1 MRFIIHGSI
10 TPMLQSL
17 FSLFR
22 KPENNQTEKK
32 VTETLL
38 AYSQKIIPEIF
49 MELETDERGLVGCEV
64 KERFE
69 KYGFNEISYER
80 PPSWY
85 HFLFRSYFN
94 TFNILLTALGLLSYF
109 LGDLDGTI
117 IIIAMVMLSVGIR
130 FFQELRSHIA
140 AEKLKA
146 MVSTKCTVIRR
157 GDRQSTPTKIEVPIE
172 NIVPGDIIFLSAG
185 DMLPADVCLI
195 SSKELFVSQSS
206 LTGEAMPVEKHELTL
221 LQQSKCTNLIEM
233 PNMCFYGTNV
243 LNGTALAVVVATGN
257 NTFLGSIAKKVA
269 GYRPLTSFDIGINRV
284 SWLLIRFMFFMVP
297 VVLLINGFTK
307 GNWFEALLFA
317 LSVAV
322 GLIPEMLPMIVTA
335 NLAIGAI
342 KMARSKVVVKRLNS
356 IQNFGAMNVLCTDKT
371 GTLTQDRIILEK
383 HLSLEGEINEEVLQ
397 YGYLNSYYQT
407 GLKNLM
413 DIAVL
418 EHAEIKQQIHIG
430 QAYSKVDEIPFD
442 FIRRRMSVVVEKS
455 PQVHLLICKG
465 ATEEMMTVCSSARSN
480 GDVVPMTDQIKQ
492 QALKLM
498 DELNEDGLRVLAVAY
513 KEMPAETRKEY
524 QAKDEHSLI
533 LMGFLAFLDPPKQS
547 ANLAIEELQKLNIQ
561 VKVLTGDNAIVTR
574 RICKWVGLNV
584 DKVLNGPEIEALNDS
599 ELRSRVD
606 DTTIFAKL
614 SPMQKARVISMLK
627 TNGHTV
633 GFLGDGIND
642 APGLK
647 EADIG
652 ISVDTAVDIA
662 KESADI
668 IMLEKSLLF
677 LKEGVI
683 EGRRTFGNIIKYIK
697 MAVSSNFGNVFSIL
711 GASALFPF
719 LPMMPLQLLVQNLL
733 YDISQITIP
742 FDNVD
747 SEFLKKPR
755 KWDPTGIAKF
765 MIFIGP
771 ISSIF
776 DYTTFAVLWYVFGA
790 NSVENQAL
798 FQSGWFVEGLLS
810 QTLIVHM
817 IRTQK
822 IPFIQSIA
830 SLPLLTTTLLI
841 MAIGISIPYTSVG
854 ASLGFVPLPG
864 EFYYWLA
871 GTLIC
876 YCVLVQIVK
885 TWFIRKF
892 QFWL

>member
-1 MRFIIHGSI
+1 
-10 TPMLQSL
+10 MLQSL

-22 KPENNQTEKK
+22 KSENNHLEKN
-32 VTETLL
+32 VTENLL
-38 AYSQKIIPEIF
+38 AYSHKIIPEIF
-49 MELETDERGLVGCEV
+49 MELETDERGLVGSDV
-64 KERFE
+64 NERLE
-69 KYGFNEISYER
+69 KYGLNEISYER

-85 HFLFRSYFN
+85 HLLFRSYLN
-94 TFNILLTALGLLSYF
+94 PFNILLSALGMVSYF
-109 LGDLDGTI
+109 LEDLDGMLI
-117 IIIAMVMLSVGIR
+117 IMAMVVLSVGIR
-130 FFQELRSHIA
+130 FIQELRSHIA

-146 MVSTKCTVIRR
+146 LVSTKATVIRR
-157 GDRQSTPTKIEVPIE
+157 GDRQSRGTKLEVPMQE
-172 NIVPGDIIFLSAG
+172 IVPGDIIFLSAG
-185 DMLPADVCLI
+185 DMLPADVRLI
-195 SSKELFVSQSS
+195 SSKELFISQSS
-206 LTGEAMPVEKHELTL
+206 LSGEAMPVEKYDLP
-221 LQQSKCTNLIEM
+221 LQKDPQGTNLIEM

-257 NTFLGSIAKKVA
+257 HTFFGSIAKKIA
-269 GYRPLTSFDIGINRV
+269 GYRPQTSFDIGINKV
-284 SWLLIRFMFFMVP
+284 SWLLLRFMFVMVP
-297 VVLLINGFTK
+297 IVLLINGFTK
-307 GNWFEALLFA
+307 GNWFEAFLFA

-335 NLAIGAI
+335 NLAKGAV

-383 HLSLEGEINEEVLQ
+383 HLSLEGGDNEEVLQ

-407 GLKNLM
+407 GLKNLL
-413 DIAVL
+413 DSAVL
-418 EHAEIKQQIHIG
+418 EHREIKKQINIE
-430 QAYSKVDEIPFD
+430 AFRKVDEIPFD

-455 PQVHLLICKG
+455 PQQHLLICKG
-465 ATEEMMTVCSSARSN
+465 AIEEMITVCSFARSN
-480 GDVVPMTDQIKQ
+480 GDVVPLTDQIKQ
-492 QALKLM
+492 QAMSLM
-498 DELNEDGLRVLAVAY
+498 NELNEDGLRVLGVAY
-513 KEMPAETRKEY
+513 KEMPAEAHKEY
-524 QAKDEHSLI
+524 KVKDEHSLI

-547 ANLAIEELQKLNIQ
+547 AEKAIAELQILNIQ
-561 VKVLTGDNAIVTR
+561 VKVLTGDNEIVTR
-574 RICKWVGLNV
+574 KICKWVGLKV
-584 DKVLNGPEIEALNDS
+584 DKVLNGPEIEGLSDVELCAL
-599 ELRSRVD
+599 VD

-614 SPMQKARVISMLK
+614 SPLQKSRVISMLK
-627 TNGHTV
+627 IKGHTV

-642 APGLK
+642 APALK

-652 ISVDTAVDIA
+652 ISVDTAMDIA

-677 LKEGVI
+677 LKEGVV
-683 EGRRTFGNIIKYIK
+683 EGRKTFGNIIKYIK

-733 YDISQITIP
+733 YDISQLTIP

-755 KWDPTGIAKF
+755 KWDPGGIAKF
-765 MIFIGP
+765 MIYIGP
-771 ISSIF
+771 ISSVF
-776 DYTTFAVLWYVFGA
+776 DYTTFAVLWYVFAA
-790 NSVENQAL
+790 NSVEKQAL

-830 SLPLLTTTLLI
+830 SLPLLTTTILI
-841 MAIGISIPYTSVG
+841 MAIGIYIPYTNVG
-854 ASLGFVPLPG
+854 ASLGFAPLPG
-864 EFYYWLA
+864 NFYYWLA
-871 GTLIC
+871 ATLIS

>member
-1 MRFIIHGSI
+1 
-10 TPMLQSL
+10 MLQPL

-22 KPENNQTEKK
+22 KTKDNHSEIKISQN
-32 VTETLL
+32 LL
-38 AYSQKIIPEIF
+38 AYAHKIIPEIF
-49 MELETDERGLVGCEV
+49 MELETDERGLVGSDV
-64 KERFE
+64 QERLE
-69 KYGFNEISYER
+69 KYGLNEISYER

-85 HFLFRSYFN
+85 QLLFRSYLNPFN
-94 TFNILLTALGLLSYF
+94 LLLSALGMLSYF
-109 LGDLDGTI
+109 LDDLDGMLI
-117 IIIAMVMLSVGIR
+117 ILVMVLLSVGIR
-130 FFQELRSHIA
+130 FIQELRSHIA

-146 MVSTKCTVIRR
+146 LVSTNATVIRR
-157 GDRQSTPTKIEVPIE
+157 GDRLSEGTKFEVPIKE
-172 NIVPGDIIFLSAG
+172 IVPGDIIFLSAG
-185 DMLPADVCLI
+185 DMLPADVRLI

-206 LTGEAMPVEKHELTL
+206 LTGESMPIEKYDLP
-221 LQQSKCTNLIEM
+221 LQKDPQFTNLIEM

-243 LNGTALAVVVATGN
+243 LNGTAVAVVVATGN
-257 NTFLGSIAKKVA
+257 NTFFGSIAKNIS
-269 GYRPLTSFDIGINRV
+269 GNRPPTSFDIGINKV
-284 SWLLIRFMFFMVP
+284 SWLLIRFMFVMVP
-297 VVLLINGFTK
+297 IVLLINGFTK

-335 NLAIGAI
+335 NLASGAV
-342 KMARSKVVVKRLNS
+342 KMSRSKVVVKRLNS
-356 IQNFGAMNVLCTDKT
+356 IQNFGAMNILCTDKT

-383 HLSLEGEINEEVLQ
+383 HLSLEGGENEEVLQ

-407 GLKNLM
+407 GLKNLL
-413 DIAVL
+413 DSAVL
-418 EHAEIKQQIHIG
+418 EHAEIKKQMHIG
-430 QAYSKVDEIPFD
+430 QAFRKIDEIPFD

-455 PQVHLLICKG
+455 PQQHLLICKG
-465 ATEEMMTVCSSARSN
+465 AVEEMINVCSFARSN
-480 GDVVPMTDQIKQ
+480 GDVMPLTDQIKQ
-492 QALKLM
+492 QAMRLV
-498 DELNEDGLRVLAVAY
+498 DEMNEDGLRVLGVAY
-513 KEMPAETRKEY
+513 KEIPAEANKEY
-524 QAKDEHSLI
+524 KVKDEHSLI

-547 ANLAIEELQKLNIQ
+547 AEKAIEELQILNIQ
-561 VKVLTGDNAIVTR
+561 VKVLTGDNEIVTR
-574 RICKWVGLNV
+574 KICKWVGLKV
-584 DKVLNGPEIEALNDS
+584 DKVLNGPEIEVLSDA
-599 ELRSRVD
+599 ELRTQVD

-614 SPMQKARVISMLK
+614 SPLHKSRVISMLK
-627 TNGHTV
+627 ANGHTV

-642 APGLK
+642 APALK

-677 LKEGVI
+677 LKDGVV
-683 EGRRTFGNIIKYIK
+683 EGRKTFGNIIKYIK

-733 YDISQITIP
+733 YDFSQLTIP

-747 SEFLKKPR
+747 REFLKKPR
-755 KWDPTGIAKF
+755 KWDPSGIAKF
-765 MIFIGP
+765 MLFIGP

-776 DYTTFAVLWYVFGA
+776 DYTTFAVLWYVFAA
-790 NSVENQAL
+790 NSVANQAL

-830 SLPLLTTTLLI
+830 SLPLLTTTTVI
-841 MAIGISIPYTSVG
+841 MAIGIYLPYTNVG

-864 EFYYWLA
+864 NFYYWLVA
-871 GTLIC
+871 TLIS
-876 YCVLVQIVK
+876 YCALVQIVK
-885 TWFIRKF
+885 IWFIRRF
-892 QFWL
+892 HFWL